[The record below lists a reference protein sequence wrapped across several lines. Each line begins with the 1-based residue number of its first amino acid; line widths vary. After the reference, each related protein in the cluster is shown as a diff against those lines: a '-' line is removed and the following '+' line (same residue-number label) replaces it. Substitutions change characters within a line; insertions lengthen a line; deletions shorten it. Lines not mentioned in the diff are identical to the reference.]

1 MARESTIGSVFK
13 LETMPAGTTSPITG
27 ATKAAKAVITGTH
40 SLAIGDFV
48 VIAGTGMKSLDR
60 MTAHRVSA
68 VTATTAFTI
77 DTDTSAEA
85 AAGTTGTFREVGMIE
100 TCFAE
105 FGNEATTPGEIDVT
119 TMCDLERRNVPGL
132 SSPGSATFGGPLDL
146 TDAGQKELIEAQK
159 DALTRNLIW
168 ITRGGQTGIMAGVVS
183 SFAAAPQGVEQAVTF
198 NGSFQI
204 KEAPV
209 YLAALVAP

>member
-13 LETMPAGTTSPITG
+13 LETYPITTVSPLT
-27 ATKAAKAVITGTH
+27 AASKAAKAQITATH
-40 SLAIGDFV
+40 SLAVGDYV
-48 VIAGTGMKSLDR
+48 VISGTGMKSLDR

-68 VTATTAFTI
+68 VTGTTAFTI
-77 DTDTSAEA
+77 DTDTTNDA
-85 AAGTTGTFREVGMIE
+85 AAATTGSFREVSLVE

-105 FGNEATTPGEIDVT
+105 FGNEPSTPGEVDVT
-119 TMCDLERRNVPGL
+119 TMCDTERRNVPGL

-159 DALTRNLIW
+159 GAETRNLIW

-183 SFAAAPQGVEQAVTF
+183 SFAAGPSGVEQAVSF
-198 NGSFQI
+198 SGSFQI

-209 YLAALVAP
+209 YLPPLV